1 MPNIDPAKTAKSD
14 EIYVKLGAQS
24 LDAVAQNFSGSRYKQ
39 NRAKLERQFD
49 GHPIPPW
56 EKAAQATPAPVQ
68 ASPASTRAPGS
79 VEDEQGDT
87 SDEDDAQ
94 NEGDK

>member
-1 MPNIDPAKTAKSD
+1 MPNIDPAKTAKAD

-39 NRAKLERQFD
+39 NVARLERQYE

-56 EKAAQATPAPVQ
+56 EKVGQAPAPMPPAEPSR
-68 ASPASTRAPGS
+68 ASGARNA
-79 VEDEQGDT
+79 EDQDKDQDDEQEEG
-87 SDEDDAQ
+87 
-94 NEGDK
+94 NE